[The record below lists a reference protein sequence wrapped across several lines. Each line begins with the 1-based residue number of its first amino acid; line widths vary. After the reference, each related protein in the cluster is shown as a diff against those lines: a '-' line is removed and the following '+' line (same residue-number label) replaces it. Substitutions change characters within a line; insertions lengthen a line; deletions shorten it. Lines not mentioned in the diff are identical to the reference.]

1 MLLFRVGPVRSKTLP
16 GGRVCACHTTEF
28 LAPPNGILGKG
39 TWENPP
45 NFCLGKSCGVGE
57 TVWNLIRWM
66 KHHMFFC
73 WFHQSSSV
81 YNIHKIPQVSMSLIS
96 KRVVCFIVFFLAE
109 KTAWLAIKAYSLW
122 SFASFQKARIKI
134 NKAVP
139 CWWFSTYAMQ
149 VEENLDSLL
158 NEVLLK
164 VQGTF
169 FHMSGPRQGW
179 WQVDGCWWQIWMDWT
194 TFQSIPLLYLV
205 CPPGRFPTDF
215 VHSIPW
221 ALGHRGPDEFR

>member
-96 KRVVCFIVFFLAE
+96 KRVVCFIVFFLRKKRLGLPLRPIPCGPLPASRRHE
-109 KTAWLAIKAYSLW
+109 SRSTKLFHVGGFRHTPCRWRKTWIH
-122 SFASFQKARIKI
+122 
-134 NKAVP
+134 
-139 CWWFSTYAMQ
+139 CWTKCYLRCKGHFSTCR
-149 VEENLDSLL
+149 VH
-158 NEVLLK
+158 V
-164 VQGTF
+164 
-169 FHMSGPRQGW
+169 R
-179 WQVDGCWWQIWMDWT
+179 VDGRLMD
-194 TFQSIPLLYLV
+194 V
-205 CPPGRFPTDF
+205 DGRFEWIGQLFKAFPYYT
-215 VHSIPW
+215 
-221 ALGHRGPDEFR
+221 